1 MAERR
6 ANSQISSTAKV
17 FSELNDIWYSST
29 RRAMVSYIHTYIDT
43 SEQLLRDTVE
53 IQKHAAGWAQNTP
66 WARLVDEG
74 RQITTDDVLARSG
87 DVARRLVQVESQTEV
102 EKRM

>member
-1 MAERR
+1 MAERG
-6 ANSQISSTAKV
+6 ANSQISSTAKF

-29 RRAMVSYIHTYIDT
+29 RRVMVSYLHTYIDT

-53 IQKHAAGWAQNTP
+53 IQKHAAGWAQHTP

-74 RQITTDDVLARSG
+74 RQITTDVIARSG
-87 DVARRLVQVESQTEV
+87 DVARRLVQVESQTEAG
-102 EKRM
+102 KRM